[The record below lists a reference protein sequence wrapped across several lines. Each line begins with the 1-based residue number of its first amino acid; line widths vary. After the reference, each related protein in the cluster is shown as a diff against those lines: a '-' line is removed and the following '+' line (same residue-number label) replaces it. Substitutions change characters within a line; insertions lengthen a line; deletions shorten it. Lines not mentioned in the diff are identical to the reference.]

1 MDENTALEFA
11 ERLAMFHAES
21 VALNA
26 AIKEKNIEL
35 RHQLQMIR
43 LAKRRERIQAK
54 RRRAEST
61 K

>member
-1 MDENTALEFA
+1 
-11 ERLAMFHAES
+11 MFHAES